1 VAGLTGLE
9 TIVPPARLLAR
20 QHVGFGVTEAQY
32 GPVGAALL
40 WTLRLGEGFTPEVE
54 AARAA

>member
-40 WTLRLGEGFTPEVE
+40 WTLGLGEGFTSEVE
-54 AARAA
+54 AA